1 MSETDMILA
10 GLKQAMQ
17 AEVDGHNFYK
27 MAANSTSDE
36 QGKEVF
42 NQLAKD
48 EVEHYTFLKAQH
60 ESFSKD
66 GKPNTS
72 VRLGQ
77 PARDPDSPI
86 FSDSFKERLKNAHY
100 EMTALSIGVQLELS
114 SINFYKAEAAKYSDA
129 TVKKFY
135 ADLAEWEGDH
145 YRMLLKQQ
153 QELQEDYWSDSHFS
167 PF

>member
-1 MSETDMILA
+1 MSETEMILA

-27 MAANSTSDE
+27 MAANSTSDN

-48 EVEHYTFLKAQH
+48 EIDHYTFLKAQY

-66 GKPNTS
+66 GKPNTGIK
-72 VRLGQ
+72 LGQ
-77 PARDPDSPI
+77 PSQKPDSPI
-86 FSDSFKERLKNAHY
+86 FSDNFKDRLQDAHY

-114 SINFYKAEAAKYSDA
+114 AINFYKAEAAKYSDA

-135 ADLAEWEGDH
+135 ADLAEWEAGH
-145 YRMLLKQQ
+145 HRLLLKQQ
-153 QELQEDYWSDSHFS
+153 QELQEDYWSDSHFF